1 MDMSDEKDSDE
12 KYHISKNDK
21 ETVTDVME
29 VLKLGR
35 LGSHI
40 IIDNVEK

>member
-1 MDMSDEKDSDE
+1 MNMSDDKDSDE
-12 KYHISKNDK
+12 KYHISKNDE

-35 LGSHI
+35 LSSHI
-40 IIDNVEK
+40 IIDNVQK